1 MAYNKSSKRK
11 SKYAIGAPKGKT
23 PSRSCNLRK
32 GVLFSAYGP
41 SAIRQATCR
50 CSRTLHLLRRTEQ
63 KKKYTPLGNTPLL
76 PSLVDWAGRA
86 AGLLYHII
94 RQKDTGNEAEC
105 QSLSLW
111 ERWHAAG
118 VTERAS
124 PSPKSCRV
132 AISRLFVGA
141 ILSRSAELFGSI
153 LALSGA
159 PRQLPQRGSPW
170 QAGQLPTGRLRPD
183 MAQKG
188 GPCYRGQHLLDKRTL
203 SSCRESWQRSTTV
216 PETSCFARPAWA

>member
-1 MAYNKSSKRK
+1 MRLDILGKAPFFQLVGIEFEKTSS
-11 SKYAIGAPKGKT
+11 SATAAGFSPHT
-23 PSRSCNLRK
+23 
-32 GVLFSAYGP
+32 VLL
-41 SAIRQATCR
+41 IRCQ
-50 CSRTLHLLRRTEQ
+50 
-63 KKKYTPLGNTPLL
+63 
-76 PSLVDWAGRA
+76 WAGKA
-86 AGLLYHII
+86 AKQVYHKL
-94 RQKDTGNEAEC
+94 RQKDRGSDAEC